1 MNAIVTTLAKQ
12 ASALSAEERVALAEV
27 LLESVQVEPSA
38 EIEQAWR
45 EEIERRVAEVNAGS
59 AQLVNSADVYAKA
72 RQLLS

>member
-1 MNAIVTTLAKQ
+1 LDAIVTTLVKQ

-45 EEIERRVAEVNAGS
+45 EEIEWRVAEVKTCS
-59 AQLVNSADVYAKA
+59 AQ
-72 RQLLS
+72 